1 MEIHIGDY
9 TQTYALSTNQYV
21 ICNTSLLINLKEKIW
36 QHFLSFLSE
45 SMLRLMNRNITIVL
59 AGLVLH
65 KIKIFVSDL

>member
-9 TQTYALSTNQYV
+9 TQTFALSTNQYV
-21 ICNTSLLINLKEKIW
+21 ICNTSLLINLKVKNGNIF
-36 QHFLSFLSE
+36 HLSE
-45 SMLRLMNRNITIVL
+45 SMLWLMNRNIPIVL